1 MVQTRFAL
9 ILYHACPGVE
19 KRDLKEGRTVISSN
33 MTVEAWAYKVVETY
47 KTRQKEV
54 TRKTYISRIR
64 HCILE
69 EIGWAIQIYR

>member
-1 MVQTRFAL
+1 MPAL
-9 ILYHACPGVE
+9 ELK